1 MGMKV
6 KADHRDDLIKAFQA
20 QEKRKHQLFFGVG
33 LFVIVDA
40 VVFIILLVC
49 AFLLVAIKPQ
59 AWHLFLAPAL
69 AGGLG
74 AFISIFMIKA
84 AYGMGASNDSEV
96 LPPNYEVMKE
106 AGEDLSV
113 CLSRLEKL
121 EKPFYT
127 NCSE

>member
-40 VVFIILLVC
+40 AVFIILLVC

-74 AFISIFMIKA
+74 AIISIFMIKA

-96 LPPNYEVMKE
+96 WSPNYEVMKDV
-106 AGEDLSV
+106 GGDLSGLDQT
-113 CLSRLEKL
+113 LSKLEKL
-121 EKPFYT
+121 EKPF
-127 NCSE
+127 